1 MAYGAYARFMDPAD
15 EPSYEG
21 VTAENIDIEEIEIA
35 GRFLQVGLLADF
47 IWEDCSGWR
56 VERLFL
62 KVIARTT
69 VNDADGTKRNV
80 TAEDYVP
87 IHDKPE
93 WRGFVDAAAA
103 WANNGLDVSEFA
115 S

>member
-47 IWEDCSGWR
+47 EWEDCSGWR

-62 KVIARTT
+62 KVIARTVHT
-69 VNDADGTKRNV
+69 SALDGV
-80 TAEDYVP
+80 TREITTEDYIS

-103 WANNGLDVSEFA
+103 WANDGLDVGEFA
-115 S
+115 